1 LLSYDRLSKKP
12 ILFKSFTGLKVQEF
26 DNIYDREIAK
36 RYRHDYELKRLS
48 KKRIESE
55 IWEQAG
61 LSNWI

>member
-26 DNIYDREIAK
+26 DNICDREMAK
-36 RYRHDYELKRLS
+36 RYHHDYELKPLS
-48 KKRIESE
+48 KKRIECE
-55 IWEQAG
+55 LWEQTG

>member
-1 LLSYDRLSKKP
+1 
-12 ILFKSFTGLKVQEF
+12 VQEF

-55 IWEQAG
+55 IWEQA
-61 LSNWI
+61 LKFLLN

>member
-1 LLSYDRLSKKP
+1 
-12 ILFKSFTGLKVQEF
+12 VQEF
-26 DNIYDREIAK
+26 DNIYDIEIAK
-36 RYRHDYELKRLS
+36 RYHHDYELKRLS